1 MAETPIRHIRVPDE
15 TWDALKRIADELE
28 RTPGWLMR
36 KSAEE
41 YIERHRAAK
50 RAAKDAEK
58 QAAFEAEL
66 DASAKPPKS

>member
-36 KSAEE
+36 KAAEDF
-41 YIERHRAAK
+41 IERHRAAK
-50 RAAKDAEK
+50 RAAKEAEK
-58 QAAFEAEL
+58 QAAFEQAL
-66 DASAKPPKS
+66 DSTAKPKKS